1 MAMTI
6 LPPIQEG
13 FSRWISSVAGT
24 VNGLSQRLRSRHDV
38 QLIEEAPDS
47 FTLRM
52 TDPGTKSSK
61 KSANKSGKASA
72 SRSKLPDQQIRIV
85 DGVIVQPL
93 PERWAKMLRG
103 SRVEIVLRPNRF
115 LFRPLELPRRAVEFL
130 DGIVRA
136 QIDRLTPWTSAEAVF
151 GWTPPVDAPNDRIEL
166 TIAATA
172 RALIAPYVQAIA
184 GLGVGSVAVL
194 TAPSEAAPDAVPLKV
209 LEHHA
214 RGVFEV
220 DRIRQALVALLL
232 ISALAAAGTTAYSVY
247 ALDSLDA
254 EQQDLNQKIAA
265 RRSALRT
272 GPAAT
277 ATAQRAL
284 ERRKHTTPSNVIVVE
299 ALSQILPDHTYV
311 TELRIEGDKL
321 QIVGVTRDAASLI
334 GLIEQSPHFE
344 HAAFYAPTT
353 RTPGDPGERF
363 HVEAHIKPV
372 FAVGT

>member
-1 MAMTI
+1 
-6 LPPIQEG
+6 
-13 FSRWISSVAGT
+13 V
-24 VNGLSQRLRSRHDV
+24 
-38 QLIEEAPDS
+38 IE
-47 FTLRM
+47 
-52 TDPGTKSSK
+52 
-61 KSANKSGKASA
+61 
-72 SRSKLPDQQIRIV
+72 
-85 DGVIVQPL
+85 QPL
-93 PERWAKMLRG
+93 PARWAKMLRG

-115 LFRPLELPRRAVEFL
+115 LFRPLDLPRRAVEFL

-151 GWTPPVDAPNDRIEL
+151 GWTPPADGPSDRIEL

-172 RALIAPYVQAIA
+172 RALVAPYVQAIA
-184 GLGVGSVAVL
+184 DLGVASVAVL
-194 TAPSEAAPDAVPLKV
+194 TAPPEAAPDAVPVKV

-214 RGVFEV
+214 RGVFEI

-232 ISALAAAGTTAYSVY
+232 ISALAAAGTMGYSVY
-247 ALDSLDA
+247 ALDSLDT

-265 RRSALRT
+265 RRAALRT

-277 ATAQRAL
+277 ASAQRAL

-321 QIVGVTRDAASLI
+321 QIVGVTRDAAALI